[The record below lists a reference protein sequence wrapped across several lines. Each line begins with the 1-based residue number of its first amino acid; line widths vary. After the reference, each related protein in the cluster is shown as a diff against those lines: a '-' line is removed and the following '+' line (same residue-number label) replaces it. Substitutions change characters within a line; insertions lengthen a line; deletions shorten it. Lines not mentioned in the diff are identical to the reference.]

1 MVPWGEGEGL
11 GPALPDTRP
20 KDLSGR
26 EGRGQH
32 AWGSHKLDGTGMRA
46 CGGVLPVPP
55 GWPWA

>member
-1 MVPWGEGEGL
+1 M

-32 AWGSHKLDGTGMRA
+32 AWGSHKLDGTGTRA
-46 CGGVLPVPP
+46 WGGAACPSRVAMGL
-55 GWPWA
+55 GGL